1 MIIKGN
7 NKVFNPSLLET
18 IILPPFN
25 EGKLFFFFNRKCLL
39 VLEQYHDRQLLF
51 CEHQEIIHLIDLS
64 KNNLKCGEIS
74 PHRLPDNSKWK
85 KICYFTMGRSAF

>member
-1 MIIKGN
+1 M
-7 NKVFNPSLLET
+7 
-18 IILPPFN
+18 
-25 EGKLFFFFNRKCLL
+25 
-39 VLEQYHDRQLLF
+39 EQYHDRQLLF

-85 KICYFTMGRSAF
+85 KICIFTPIAYYTQKLIQEDQDLKIKTKIIDFLE